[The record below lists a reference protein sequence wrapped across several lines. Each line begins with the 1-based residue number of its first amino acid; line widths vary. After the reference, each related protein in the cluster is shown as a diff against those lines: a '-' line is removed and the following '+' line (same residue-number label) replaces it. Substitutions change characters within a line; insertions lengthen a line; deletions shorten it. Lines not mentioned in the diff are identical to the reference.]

1 VSGVFESIDS
11 KTPPREREKP
21 GDATRFLSL
30 SLFDV
35 PIFSLL
41 GWLMLHLS
49 FSFSWCLMDVLALAA
64 LTEIVDDSTIIS
76 SRVDDDYETTAYAI
90 AEDAS

>member
-1 VSGVFESIDS
+1 
-11 KTPPREREKP
+11 
-21 GDATRFLSL
+21 
-30 SLFDV
+30 
-35 PIFSLL
+35 
-41 GWLMLHLS
+41 MLHLS